1 MIHIGLMVLNWVC
14 GSWIM
19 RDMGNMILC
28 LSVCA
33 VCMDPNGKGVIRMCV
48 PSFLV
53 VCFVTFLLLSS
64 H

>member
-1 MIHIGLMVLNWVC
+1 
-14 GSWIM
+14 M

-33 VCMDPNGKGVIRMCV
+33 VCMDPNGKGVICMCV

-53 VCFVTFLLLSS
+53 VCFVTFLLLFS

>member
-19 RDMGNMILC
+19 RDMGNMIQTVFAQC
-28 LSVCA
+28 VWIQ
-33 VCMDPNGKGVIRMCV
+33 VEKGVICMCV

-53 VCFVTFLLLSS
+53 VCFVTFLLLFS

>member
-1 MIHIGLMVLNWVC
+1 
-14 GSWIM
+14 M

-33 VCMDPNGKGVIRMCV
+33 VCMDPNGKGAICMCA
-48 PSFLV
+48 PSFHV
-53 VCFVTFLLLSS
+53 VCFVTFILLFS